1 MKRRKGT
8 QTEPRHPP
16 PPPDT
21 HGACWR
27 LIGWFDHASPALAWP
42 LGAPAP
48 RGACWGSTNLLS
60 SAAPPHGA
68 TGYRLPAT
76 GSGQRARAAPLEGGD
91 HLPVCPGLLRAL
103 DGSVVSE
110 CLGSCREGA
119 GTLPRTPWRVQR
131 RKGKGLG
138 TSDCFESRAESSDRR
153 EGRKYFRAF
162 RESLESQAV
171 SGGRN
176 CLAPQREGRRRE
188 KGWTQKK
195 WRGKKGDGRNGGQ
208 KRQRYFAL

>member
-1 MKRRKGT
+1 MTTPVRPSPGPL
-8 QTEPRHPP
+8 EPRPRVEHAGEVRTYFPRQP
-16 PPPDT
+16 
-21 HGACWR
+21 R
-27 LIGWFDHASPALAWP
+27 L
-42 LGAPAP
+42 
-48 RGACWGSTNLLS
+48 
-60 SAAPPHGA
+60 
-68 TGYRLPAT
+68 TGLPAT
-76 GSGQRARAAPLEGGD
+76 GSGQRARAAPLGGGD

-138 TSDCFESRAESSDRR
+138 TSDCFESRAQSSGRR

-195 WRGKKGDGRNGGQ
+195 WRGKKGDGRWEKWRAEEATLLCPVNHNEPI
-208 KRQRYFAL
+208 